1 LYELEQEIKNLKNEI
16 KKASSKVLIL
26 LNAIEELPCCAHE
39 RAAKKEALAER
50 KEQEA
55 TLKIDLK
62 ELRAERKDLFGP
74 PGMSRFQAV
83 HLPLAK
89 SPTRDLFLG
98 NRPNPPGCGR
108 CWCYQWR

>member
-50 KEQEA
+50 PLSRL
-55 TLKIDLK
+55 TL
-62 ELRAERKDLFGP
+62 R
-74 PGMSRFQAV
+74 S
-83 HLPLAK
+83 
-89 SPTRDLFLG
+89 
-98 NRPNPPGCGR
+98 
-108 CWCYQWR
+108 